1 MNCIAASECPVS
13 ASASGGELS
22 RSAEDKNRLFTPDS
36 CGAVYWEEEEEL
48 TTVAGRRSDI
58 GAVVA

>member
-36 CGAVYWEEEEEL
+36 CGAVYWEEEL